1 MDAPKTILMVLGLLA
16 GIVLTGAGMVL
27 RGDWL
32 GKDAATTVERNITER
47 IDRIEER
54 SHEAYDHILEQ
65 LKEIRMKLDKD

>member
-1 MDAPKTILMVLGLLA
+1 MDATKVTMMVIGILS

-32 GKDAATTVERNITER
+32 GKDAAASVERQISKR

-65 LKEIRMKLDKD
+65 LKEIRQKLDKD